1 MLRIFSD
8 NSIERKKNMP
18 VKKIRLYMSRKFMH
32 FNIYLLQ
39 SCTTIFSYLD
49 INELIVN

>member
-1 MLRIFSD
+1 MLSIFSD
-8 NSIERKKNMP
+8 NSIEKKYMP
-18 VKKIRLYMSRKFMH
+18 VKKIKCMNFLDIYNL
-32 FNIYLLQ
+32 NIYLLQ